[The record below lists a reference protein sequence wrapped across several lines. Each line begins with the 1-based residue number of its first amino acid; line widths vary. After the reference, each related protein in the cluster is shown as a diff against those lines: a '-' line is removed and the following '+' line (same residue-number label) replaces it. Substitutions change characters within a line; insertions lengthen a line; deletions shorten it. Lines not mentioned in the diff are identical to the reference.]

1 MIGEKKWKTKIAG
14 QVGGKLLIR
23 GYGLIKLVEEVGFVP
38 VIWLVLKGGLPKKNE
53 ERMFEAILVACLE
66 HGIGPPSTTVARIVA
81 SCGNSVNTAVA
92 AGISAIGEHHGGA
105 GEKAAE
111 IFQNALKREDN
122 VDTAAKTI
130 VEEIIKSGQ
139 RMPGYG
145 HMVYDVDPRT
155 KALLK
160 IAKKEGFYGKYVKLA
175 LAVEQE
181 LRKRTGKNL
190 PLNIDGVIA
199 ALLLEL
205 GFDPKLGKGIF
216 IIGRTPGL
224 VAHIFEEQTEEKPYR
239 RLSEEETDYLGPK
252 SPKKS
257 T

>member
-1 MIGEKKWKTKIAG
+1 MNQKKWKTKIAG
-14 QVGGKLLIR
+14 QVGGKLVVR
-23 GYGLIKLVEEVGFVP
+23 GYELTKLIEEVGFVAS
-38 VIWLVLKGGLPKKNE
+38 VWLVLKGELPKGKE
-53 ERMFEAILVACLE
+53 ERMLEAILVSCLE
-66 HGIGPPSTTVARIVA
+66 HGLGPPSTTVVRIVA
-81 SCGNSVNTAVA
+81 STGNPVNTAVA

-111 IFQNALKREDN
+111 IFHNTLKNGKNIDI
-122 VDTAAKTI
+122 AAKI
-130 VEEIIKSGQ
+130 LVEEIIKKGQ

-145 HMVYDVDPRT
+145 HMVYDTDPRT
-155 KALLK
+155 QTLLK

-175 LAVEQE
+175 LVVEKE
-181 LRKRTGKNL
+181 LERRTGKRL
-190 PLNIDGVIA
+190 PLNIDGAIA

-239 RLSEEETDYLGPK
+239 RLSEEEIEYLGPK
-252 SPKKS
+252 NLKK
-257 T
+257 TN